1 MLPHKVLTMMLSIA
15 LFLCLLTGTAGQ
27 DLLTLNVYAVNA
39 PSNALTTVA
48 ANASAYYSVLL
59 DAEPSNYIWLDPGE
73 AIPESRKLERAEG
86 ESAEAKPSAAV
97 STTSSL
103 RGPESRRLL
112 SSCPTTCAKSSSS
125 SCKQTGCA
133 YCGTSCRRRVR
144 KLLLSSVA
152 AATVEASINLL
163 LLPLCGIRL
172 GCSIYSKIYRVSW
185 VNGTAVQTALV

>member
-1 MLPHKVLTMMLSIA
+1 MMLSFA

-48 ANASAYYSVLL
+48 ASASTYYSVLL
-59 DAEPSNYIWLDPGE
+59 DAEPSNYIWLEPGE
-73 AIPESRKLERAEG
+73 AIPETRTLKQAQAETV
-86 ESAEAKPSAAV
+86 EEAEPSAAV
-97 STTSSL
+97 ATTSLL
-103 RGPESRRLL
+103 RGPASRRLM
-112 SSCPTTCAKSSSS
+112 SSCPTSCAKSSSS

-133 YCGTSCRRRVR
+133 YCGTSCRRRAR
-144 KLLLSSVA
+144 KLLLSSVEA
-152 AATVEASINLL
+152 AAVEASINLL